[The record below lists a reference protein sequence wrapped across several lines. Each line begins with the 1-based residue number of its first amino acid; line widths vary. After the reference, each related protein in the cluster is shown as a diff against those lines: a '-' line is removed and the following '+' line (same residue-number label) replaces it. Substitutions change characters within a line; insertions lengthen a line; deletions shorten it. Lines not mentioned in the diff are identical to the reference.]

1 MKTQIAQLID
11 EEIQSNQNIYETG
24 REFIERI
31 SLLYYSEINHLKMY
45 APFALSESVLEE
57 IKIEVQDVYRVKT
70 YGHYSLQNF
79 RLSQFSLTISSEI
92 STEPSTEVFSTQQN
106 T

>member
-1 MKTQIAQLID
+1 MKTQLAQLID
-11 EEIQSNQNIYETG
+11 EEIRSNRNIYETG

-31 SLLYYSEINHLKMY
+31 SLLYYSEISHLKMY

-57 IKIEVQDVYRVKT
+57 IKIEVQDIYRIKT
-70 YGHYSLQNF
+70 YGHYSLKNF
-79 RLSQFSLTISSEI
+79 RLSQFYYELSTVISSE
-92 STEPSTEVFSTQQN
+92 QQN

>member
-1 MKTQIAQLID
+1 MKTQLIQLID
-11 EEIQSNQNIYETG
+11 EEIRSNRNIYETG

-31 SLLYYSEINHLKMY
+31 SLAYYKEISHLKMY
-45 APFALSESVLEE
+45 APFALSASVLEE
-57 IKIEVQDVYRVKT
+57 IKIEVQDIYRVKT

-79 RLSQFSLTISSEI
+79 RLLQLDLAVSSEV
-92 STEPSTEVFSTQQN
+92 SNEFSTKASLAQQN

>member
-1 MKTQIAQLID
+1 MKTQLIQLID
-11 EEIQSNQNIYETG
+11 EEIRSNRNIYETG

-31 SLLYYSEINHLKMY
+31 SLLYYSEISHLKMY

-57 IKIEVQDVYRVKT
+57 IKIEVQDIYRVKT

-79 RLSQFSLTISSEI
+79 RLSQFAIEFSSEPSAEM
-92 STEPSTEVFSTQQN
+92 STEFSSEPQN